1 MYHGEVIFETGD
13 NKQVI
18 YTRNKYNIVKNV
30 SWKDVKLKVSDEIK
44 QNSGIV
50 INGDK
55 YSFICHNDHLPGTLK
70 SAYQEVGLEDMHIYI
85 SFSGNAE
92 TFGRH
97 NDTDDVVLVQ
107 SIGKMT
113 YRFDNGKMCLLSPGD
128 SLFIPEGVY
137 HDPIV
142 HEPRVTLSF
151 SLSH

>member
-1 MYHGEVIFETGD
+1 MYHHEIVFETND

-18 YTRNKYNIVKNV
+18 YTRNKYNVVKNV
-30 SWKDVKLKVSDEIK
+30 SWEDVRLKVSDEIK
-44 QNSGIV
+44 RDSVLV

-55 YSFICHNDHLPGTLK
+55 YSFVCHNEYLPGTLK
-70 SAYQEVGLEDMHIYI
+70 SAYHEVGMEEMHVYI
-85 SFSGNAE
+85 SFSDNAE

-97 NDTDDVVLVQ
+97 NDEDDVLIVQ

-113 YRFDNGKMCLLSPGD
+113 YKFDNGIICMLSPGD
-128 SLFIPEGVY
+128 SLFIPAGVY

-151 SLSH
+151 SNL

>member
-18 YTRNKYNIVKNV
+18 YTRNNYDTVKNV

-44 QNSGIV
+44 QNSGLV

-55 YSFICHNDHLPGTLK
+55 YSFVCHNDYLPGTLK
-70 SAYQEVGLEDMHIYI
+70 PAYQEVGLEEMHVYI
-85 SFSGNAE
+85 SFYGSVE

-97 NDTDDVVLVQ
+97 NDEDDVLIVQ
-107 SIGKMT
+107 SIGKMA
-113 YRFDNGKMCLLSPGD
+113 YRFDNGIICMLNPGD

-151 SLSH
+151 SSL